1 LKKISHS
8 QLPRACYCCCTAAA
22 RVQESQDEIDVLSF
36 FLSSSS
42 AAGWF
47 PSSVALISCLNP
59 QKFEILQYSDVDQQ
73 KEKAPETCRCNCNK
87 AGSNS

>member
-1 LKKISHS
+1 VLITVALLQQLEFKKVK
-8 QLPRACYCCCTAAA
+8 LRLMYY
-22 RVQESQDEIDVLSF
+22 LSF

-42 AAGWF
+42 AGGWF

-59 QKFEILQYSDVDQQ
+59 QKFEILQYLDVDQQ

-87 AGSNS
+87 AGSSS

>member
-1 LKKISHS
+1 VLI
-8 QLPRACYCCCTAAA
+8 TAALLQQLEFK
-22 RVQESQDEIDVLSF
+22 RVKLRLMYFLSFFLSF

-73 KEKAPETCRCNCNK
+73 KEKAPETCRV
-87 AGSNS
+87 

>member
-1 LKKISHS
+1 M
-8 QLPRACYCCCTAAA
+8 YY
-22 RVQESQDEIDVLSF
+22 LSF
-36 FLSSSS
+36 FLSSSSS

-59 QKFEILQYSDVDQQ
+59 QKFEILQYLDVDQQ

-87 AGSNS
+87 AGSSS